1 MWWKPSTGKENT
13 NTPWIIARA
22 RMPPVL
28 VPATQSKSSL
38 VGLPASFSRAISI
51 WISTRPLIP
60 PPSRH
65 SRLSILSDGQDQ
77 YDEFYPANHLHIQLF
92 RSSGTEQNPRN
103 RVYWKESCDQQ
114 TKHHNTENSKIKQ
127 SKVNL
132 ERKALNACRSKPT
145 NGKEIK
151 EGRGFQCIL
160 NNGITTLWNLL
171 LCSTEQQKCFDP
183 GFFLKVSCGCISY
196 TLYNNM
202 NY

>member
-65 SRLSILSDGQDQ
+65 SRLSILSDDPDK

-103 RVYWKESCDQQ
+103 RVYWKKSCDLQNQTSQHTEQQ
-114 TKHHNTENSKIKQ
+114 NKAKQ
-127 SKVNL
+127 SKPGEKGLKRMQV
-132 ERKALNACRSKPT
+132 KAHKWQRNQ
-145 NGKEIK
+145 G
-151 EGRGFQCIL
+151 G
-160 NNGITTLWNLL
+160 
-171 LCSTEQQKCFDP
+171 
-183 GFFLKVSCGCISY
+183 
-196 TLYNNM
+196 
-202 NY
+202 